1 MRRMQPPT
9 LLVETHELAGFDSGV
24 ATLDDW
30 LKRRARTNQASGASR
45 SYVVAEGSRILGYYC
60 LAAGAIAMTDAP
72 QQLRRNMPDPIPVTV
87 LGRLAVDR
95 SEQGQGLG
103 TALLQDAVLRTM
115 QAAQIVGT
123 RGIVV
128 HAISDAAKSF
138 YQRFGFVPSP
148 TNPMTLVLSLTL
160 SG

>member
-1 MRRMQPPT
+1 MQPPT

-138 YQRFGFVPSP
+138 YRRFGFVPSP